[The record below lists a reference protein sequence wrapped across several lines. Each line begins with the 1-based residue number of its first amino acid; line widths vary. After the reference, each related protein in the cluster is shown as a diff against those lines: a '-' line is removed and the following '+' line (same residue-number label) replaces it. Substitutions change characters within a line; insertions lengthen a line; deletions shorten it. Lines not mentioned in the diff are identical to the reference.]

1 MSRDLLVGVGA
12 CLVVIGVVM
21 RGLARSNRRD
31 QAHRKQHDLAAA
43 DTDLAPAPDAIDR
56 HLEKW
61 LPRYG
66 AVCIAGGAFVIV
78 LGFVAG

>member
-21 RGLARSNRRD
+21 RGLARSSRRD
-31 QAHRKQHDLAAA
+31 QARRKQHDLAAA
-43 DTDLAPAPDAIDR
+43 DADLAPAPDAFDR

-66 AVCIAGGAFVIV
+66 AACVAAGTLLIGAGLI
-78 LGFVAG
+78 LA

>member
-1 MSRDLLVGVGA
+1 MSRDLLLGAGA

-21 RGLARSNRRD
+21 RGIARSNRRD
-31 QAHRKQHDLAAA
+31 QARRKQHDLAAA
-43 DTDLAPAPDAIDR
+43 EAELAPPPDAVDR

-66 AVCIAGGAFVIV
+66 GASIAVGLVLVGAGLIG
-78 LGFVAG
+78 

>member
-12 CLVVIGVVM
+12 CLVVVGFVM
-21 RGLARSNRRD
+21 RGLARSNRRA
-31 QAHRKQHDLAAA
+31 QALRKQHDLAAA
-43 DTDLAPAPDAIDR
+43 DADLGPAPDAFDR

-66 AVCIAGGAFVIV
+66 TACAAAGFIVIV
-78 LGFVAG
+78 VGFLAG